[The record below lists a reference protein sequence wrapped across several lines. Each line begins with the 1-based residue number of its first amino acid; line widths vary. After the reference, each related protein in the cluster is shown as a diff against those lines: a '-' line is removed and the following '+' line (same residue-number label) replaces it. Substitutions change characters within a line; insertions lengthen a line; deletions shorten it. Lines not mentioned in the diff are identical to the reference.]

1 MLINS
6 GAAIIMMSYVIFKK
20 LEQEDDEF
28 VKTNL
33 TLNGVGGNSM
43 EARGVVSME
52 LTMGASCSLP
62 RSSSSRCKVIVVL
75 FLATIRFTPTAAFI
89 LLWINS

>member
-52 LTMGASCSLP
+52 LTMGSKS
-62 RSSSSRCKVIVVL
+62 
-75 FLATIRFTPTAAFI
+75 LATVFFI
-89 LLWINS
+89 VEVQSNCSVILGHN

>member
-6 GAAIIMMSYVIFKK
+6 GAAIIMMSYVVFKK

-33 TLNGVGGNSM
+33 TLNGVGGQLD
-43 EARGVVSME
+43 G
-52 LTMGASCSLP
+52 G
-62 RSSSSRCKVIVVL
+62 
-75 FLATIRFTPTAAFI
+75 
-89 LLWINS
+89 